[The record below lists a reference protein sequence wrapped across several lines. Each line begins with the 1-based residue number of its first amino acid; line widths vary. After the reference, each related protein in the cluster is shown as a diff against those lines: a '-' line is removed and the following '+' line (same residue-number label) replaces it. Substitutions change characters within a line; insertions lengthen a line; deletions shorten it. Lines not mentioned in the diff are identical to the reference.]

1 MRFFI
6 GANMSEKIS
15 GIYIDIDIET
25 AKLLDAATSSDI
37 ALGKLEKATNDV
49 TQAMQKADN
58 ASNQLGGGINK
69 VASSVNAATS
79 SMKRGRAAIQQ
90 LGYQF
95 QDIAIQAQAGTNALV
110 IMGQQ
115 GSQILSIFGPMGAIA
130 GMILAIA
137 SAMGTALLPNLFD
150 STNATEDLEKAQKAL
165 GEVLT
170 ENSDGVYVLSE
181 KLAKLAKENEQA
193 ARTKIASS
201 MIEARLAIKS
211 AGVAAKE
218 AFGQIYNLVSFLG
231 NNGTASV
238 QNAIKELDDYSK
250 TGKDVTKAVLEMGDS
265 YAGAIAQVANLSTVT
280 SEMSE
285 QLGISQSEAIGLLKQ
300 LSQLSK
306 NPSPENVVL
315 LSKSLYLLSENSKW
329 SNDNLTKLT
338 GTVSSSASAALDAE
352 SALRILE
359 AALKDLDSA
368 TRQSDIALKGGEE
381 RLKGIIATTKKY
393 ADTIGKTAREKAIY
407 EAQNSGA
414 SKESIDNAIKQI
426 NANYDVV
433 ESEEER
439 IKKRKE
445 AEAAAKR
452 AAKQSEQAQKQIEN
466 QLTQLG
472 NQYEIV
478 VLKQQGMNLEAVKM
492 EAVMRLGASA
502 TKEQKRAAEKLALG
516 IYAATTA
523 MNNFNSLQAQVS
535 PVFALEQQHQKQ
547 LQMIEEYKTLYPQS
561 IAEAEAVRATIEEQ
575 YRQKRIE
582 AQWDEWKQ
590 SSEAANMFGSAIE
603 ALEQSAVSTLTGI
616 LNGTMSLRDALS
628 SIANTVLNSVVQ
640 SLVEMGMAHVK
651 SMIMGQMAAKA
662 ATAAQVAQAAVIA
675 SAYAPAASMVSLATQ
690 GANAAPAQA
699 GITTTSALAKTLAVT
714 GRKLGGPVSANQ
726 MYRVGENNQPE
737 IFKANNGT
745 QYMIPGNAG
754 RVFSNKQSSGG
765 GAQER
770 NVTVVINQ
778 TNHFNSSKDDTGSLS
793 EFAKGLTK
801 QIKAT
806 VREEL
811 TLQMRVG
818 GILAR

>member
-1 MRFFI
+1 
-6 GANMSEKIS
+6 MSEKIS

-49 TQAMQKADN
+49 TQAMQKADK
-58 ASNQLGGGINK
+58 ASNQLGGGMNK

-181 KLAKLAKENEQA
+181 KLAKLAKENENL
-193 ARTKIASS
+193 ARAKIASS
-201 MIEARLAIKS
+201 MIDAKVAIKS
-211 AGVAAKE
+211 AADATQD
-218 AFGQIYNLVSFLG
+218 AFKQFDSFFSLLNHENLNS
-231 NNGTASV
+231 
-238 QNAIKELDDYSK
+238 AIKQLEALDKQGIDVQK
-250 TGKDVTKAVLEMGDS
+250 TLTTFSGTFSQSVMD
-265 YAGAIAQVANLSTVT
+265 INNLSAVT
-280 SEMSE
+280 DILSNS
-285 QLGISQSEAIGLLKQ
+285 LGITKIEAVGLLRQ
-300 LSQLSK
+300 LNELSK
-306 NPSPENVVL
+306 DPSPQNIQL
-315 LSKSLYLLSENSKW
+315 IANSLSLLSEKSNW
-329 SNDNLTKLT
+329 SNDSLTKLT
-338 GTVSSSASAALDAE
+338 QTVNSNAFAALDAE
-352 SALRILE
+352 GAIRILIG
-359 AALKDLDSA
+359 ALSDLDSA
-368 TRQSDIALKGGEE
+368 VSQSDPVFKSNEAKLKSLVDASK
-381 RLKGIIATTKKY
+381 RY
-393 ADTIGKTAREKAIY
+393 ADTVGKTAREKAIY
-407 EAQNSGA
+407 DAQNTKA
-414 SKESIDNAIKQI
+414 SKESIDSAIKQI

-478 VLKQQGMNLEAVKM
+478 ALKQQGMNLEAVKM

-502 TKEQKRAAEKLALG
+502 TEEQKRAAEKLALG

-523 MNNFNSLQAQVS
+523 MSNFNSLQAQVS

-547 LQMIEEYKTLYPQS
+547 LQMIEQYKTLYPQS

-575 YRQKRIE
+575 YRHKRIE

-590 SSEAANMFGSAIE
+590 SSDAANMFGSAIE
-603 ALEQSAVSTLTGI
+603 ALGQSATTTLTGI

-640 SLVEMGMAHVK
+640 TLVEMGMAHVK

-714 GRKLGGPVSANQ
+714 GRKQGGPVSANQ

-737 IFKANNGT
+737 IFKASNGS

-754 RVFSNKQSSGG
+754 RVFSNKQSSNSGS
-765 GAQER
+765 QER
-770 NVTVVINQ
+770 GVTVIINQ
-778 TNHFNSSKDDTGSLS
+778 TNHFSSDKDDTGSLT

-811 TLQMRVG
+811 TLQMRSG
-818 GILAR
+818 GSLAR

>member
-1 MRFFI
+1 
-6 GANMSEKIS
+6 MSEKIS

-49 TQAMQKADN
+49 TQAMQKADK
-58 ASNQLGGGINK
+58 ASNQLGGGMNK

-181 KLAKLAKENEQA
+181 KLAKLAKENENL
-193 ARTKIASS
+193 ARAKIASS
-201 MIEARLAIKS
+201 MIDAKVAIKS
-211 AGVAAKE
+211 AADATQD
-218 AFGQIYNLVSFLG
+218 AFKQFDSFFSLLNHENLNS
-231 NNGTASV
+231 
-238 QNAIKELDDYSK
+238 AIKQLEALDKQGIDVQK
-250 TGKDVTKAVLEMGDS
+250 TLTTFSGTFSQSVMD
-265 YAGAIAQVANLSTVT
+265 INNLSAVT
-280 SEMSE
+280 DILSNS
-285 QLGISQSEAIGLLKQ
+285 LGITKIEAVGLLRQ
-300 LSQLSK
+300 LNELSK
-306 NPSPENVVL
+306 DPSPQNIQL
-315 LSKSLYLLSENSKW
+315 IANSLSLLSEKSNW
-329 SNDNLTKLT
+329 SNDSLTKLT
-338 GTVSSSASAALDAE
+338 QTVNSNAFAALDAE
-352 SALRILE
+352 GAIRILIG
-359 AALKDLDSA
+359 ALSDLDSA
-368 TRQSDIALKGGEE
+368 VSQSDPVFKSNEAKLKSLVDASK
-381 RLKGIIATTKKY
+381 RY
-393 ADTIGKTAREKAIY
+393 ADTVGKTAREKAIY
-407 EAQNSGA
+407 DAQNTKA

-426 NANYDVV
+426 NANYDII

-452 AAKQSEQAQKQIEN
+452 AVSQSEQSQKQIEN
-466 QLTQLG
+466 QLMQLG

-478 VLKQQGMNLEAVKM
+478 ALKQQGMNLEAVKM

-502 TKEQKRAAEKLALG
+502 TEEQKRAAEKLALG

-523 MNNFNSLQAQVS
+523 MSNFNSLQAQVS

-561 IAEAEAVRATIEEQ
+561 ISEAEAVRATIEEQ

-590 SSEAANMFGSAIE
+590 SSDAANMFGSAIE
-603 ALEQSAVSTLTGI
+603 ALGQSATSTLTGI

-690 GANAAPAQA
+690 GANAASAQA
-699 GITTTSALAKTLAVT
+699 GITTTSALSKTLAVT
-714 GRKLGGPVSANQ
+714 GRKQGGPVSANQ

-737 IFKANNGT
+737 IFKANNGS

-811 TLQMRVG
+811 TLQMRSG
-818 GILAR
+818 GSLAR

>member
-1 MRFFI
+1 
-6 GANMSEKIS
+6 MSEKIS

-58 ASNQLGGGINK
+58 ASNKLGGGMNK
-69 VASSVNAATS
+69 VASSVNTATS

-130 GMILAIA
+130 GMILAIS

-181 KLAKLAKENEQA
+181 KLAKLAKENENL
-193 ARTKIASS
+193 ARAKIASS
-201 MIEARLAIKS
+201 MIDAEVAIKS
-211 AGVAAKE
+211 AANATQD
-218 AFGQIYNLVSFLG
+218 AFKQFDSFFSFLG
-231 NNGTASV
+231 TNATASV

-265 YAGAIAQVANLSTVT
+265 YGGAIAQISNLSTV
-280 SEMSE
+280 SAKMAE
-285 QLGISQSEAIGLLKQ
+285 QLGISQSEAVGLLKT
-300 LSQLSK
+300 LNELSK
-306 NPSPENVVL
+306 DPSPQNIQL
-315 LSKSLYLLSENSKW
+315 IANSLSLLSEKSNW
-329 SNDNLTKLT
+329 SNDSLTKLT
-338 GTVSSSASAALDAE
+338 QTVNSNAFAALDAE
-352 SALRILE
+352 GAIRILIG
-359 AALKDLDSA
+359 ALGDLDSA
-368 TRQSDIALKGGEE
+368 VSQSDPVLKSNES
-381 RLKGIIATTKKY
+381 RLKSLVDMSKRY
-393 ADTIGKTAREKAIY
+393 ADTVGKTAREKAIY
-407 EAQNSGA
+407 DAQNTKA

-426 NANYDVV
+426 NANYDVA
-433 ESEEER
+433 ESKEEI
-439 IKKRKE
+439 IKKKREQE
-445 AEAAAKR
+445 ALAKR
-452 AAKQSEQAQKQIEN
+452 LAKQGEKDAKQVEN
-466 QLTQLG
+466 QLFQLG
-472 NQYEIV
+472 KQYDAV
-478 VLKQQGMNLEAVKM
+478 TLKQQGMNLEAVKM
-492 EAVMRLGASA
+492 ETVMRLGANA
-502 TKEQKRAAEKLALG
+502 TEEQKRAAEKLALG

-523 MNNFNSLQAQVS
+523 MSNFNSLQAQVS

-547 LQMIEEYKTLYPQS
+547 LQMIDEYKTLYPQS

-590 SSEAANMFGSAIE
+590 SSEAANLFGSAIE
-603 ALEQSAVSTLTGI
+603 ALGQSATSTLTGI

-714 GRKLGGPVSANQ
+714 GRKQGGPVSANQ

-737 IFKANNGT
+737 IFKASNGS

-754 RVFSNKQSSGG
+754 RVFSNKQSSNSGS
-765 GAQER
+765 QER
-770 NVTVVINQ
+770 GVTVIINQ
-778 TNHFNSSKDDTGSLS
+778 TNHFSSDKDDTGSLT

-801 QIKAT
+801 QIKST

-811 TLQMRVG
+811 TLQMRSG
-818 GILAR
+818 GSLAR

>member
-1 MRFFI
+1 
-6 GANMSEKIS
+6 MSEKIS

-58 ASNQLGGGINK
+58 ASNKLGGGMNK

-79 SMKRGRAAIQQ
+79 SMKRGRVAIQQ

-130 GMILAIA
+130 GMILAIS

-181 KLAKLAKENEQA
+181 KLAKLAKKDEQA

-201 MIEARLAIKS
+201 MIEARIAIRS
-211 AGVAAKE
+211 AGVATQE
-218 AFGQIYNLVSFLG
+218 AFKQFDSFFSFLG
-231 NNGTASV
+231 TNATASV

-265 YAGAIAQVANLSTVT
+265 YSGAIAQIANLSTV
-280 SEMSE
+280 SAKMAE
-285 QLGISQSEAIGLLKQ
+285 QLGISQSEAVGLLKTFNE
-300 LSQLSK
+300 LSK
-306 NPSPENVVL
+306 NPSPQNMDL
-315 LSKSLYLLSENSKW
+315 LRQSLYLLSEKSNW
-329 SNDNLTKLT
+329 SNDSLTKLT
-338 GTVSSSASAALDAE
+338 QTIDKNASAALNGE
-352 SALRILE
+352 ITLRMLE
-359 AALKDLDSA
+359 QALKDLNDA
-368 TRQSDIALKGGEE
+368 VLKSDPALKSGEAK
-381 RLKGIIATTKKY
+381 LKSLVDASKRY
-393 ADTIGKTAREKAIY
+393 ADTVGKTAREKAIY
-407 EAQNSGA
+407 DAQNTKA

-426 NANYDVV
+426 NANYDVA
-433 ESEEER
+433 ESEEKR

-452 AAKQSEQAQKQIEN
+452 AASQSEQSQKQIEN
-466 QLTQLG
+466 QLMQLG

-478 VLKQQGMNLEAVKM
+478 ALKQQGMNLEAVKM
-492 EAVMRLGASA
+492 ETVMRLGANA
-502 TKEQKRAAEKLALG
+502 TEEQKRAAEKLALG

-523 MNNFNSLQAQVS
+523 MSNFNSLQAQVS

-547 LQMIEEYKTLYPQS
+547 LQMIDEYKTLYPQS

-640 SLVEMGMAHVK
+640 SLVEMGMVHVK

-714 GRKLGGPVSANQ
+714 GRKQGGPVSANQ

-737 IFKANNGT
+737 IFKASNGS

-754 RVFSNKQSSGG
+754 RVFSNKQSSNSGS
-765 GAQER
+765 QER
-770 NVTVVINQ
+770 GVTVIINQ
-778 TNHFNSSKDDTGSLS
+778 TNHFSSDKDDTGSLT

-801 QIKAT
+801 QIKST

-811 TLQMRVG
+811 TLQMRSG
-818 GILAR
+818 GSLAR

>member
-1 MRFFI
+1 
-6 GANMSEKIS
+6 
-15 GIYIDIDIET
+15 
-25 AKLLDAATSSDI
+25 
-37 ALGKLEKATNDV
+37 
-49 TQAMQKADN
+49 
-58 ASNQLGGGINK
+58 
-69 VASSVNAATS
+69 
-79 SMKRGRAAIQQ
+79 
-90 LGYQF
+90 
-95 QDIAIQAQAGTNALV
+95 
-110 IMGQQ
+110 
-115 GSQILSIFGPMGAIA
+115 
-130 GMILAIA
+130 
-137 SAMGTALLPNLFD
+137 
-150 STNATEDLEKAQKAL
+150 
-165 GEVLT
+165 
-170 ENSDGVYVLSE
+170 
-181 KLAKLAKENEQA
+181 
-193 ARTKIASS
+193 
-201 MIEARLAIKS
+201 
-211 AGVAAKE
+211 
-218 AFGQIYNLVSFLG
+218 
-231 NNGTASV
+231 
-238 QNAIKELDDYSK
+238 
-250 TGKDVTKAVLEMGDS
+250 
-265 YAGAIAQVANLSTVT
+265 
-280 SEMSE
+280 
-285 QLGISQSEAIGLLKQ
+285 
-300 LSQLSK
+300 
-306 NPSPENVVL
+306 
-315 LSKSLYLLSENSKW
+315 
-329 SNDNLTKLT
+329 
-338 GTVSSSASAALDAE
+338 
-352 SALRILE
+352 
-359 AALKDLDSA
+359 
-368 TRQSDIALKGGEE
+368 
-381 RLKGIIATTKKY
+381 
-393 ADTIGKTAREKAIY
+393 
-407 EAQNSGA
+407 
-414 SKESIDNAIKQI
+414 AIKQI

-502 TKEQKRAAEKLALG
+502 TEEQKRAAEKLALG

>member
-1 MRFFI
+1 
-6 GANMSEKIS
+6 MSEKIS

-25 AKLLDAATSSDI
+25 AKLLNAATSSDI

-69 VASSVNAATS
+69 VAKSVNAATS
-79 SMKRGRAAIQQ
+79 SMKQGRAIVQQ

-95 QDIAIQAQAGTNALV
+95 QDIAIQAQTGTRALV
-110 IMGQQ
+110 ILGQQ
-115 GSQILSIFGPMGAIA
+115 GSQILSLFGPMGAIA
-130 GMILAIA
+130 GMILAIS
-137 SAMGTALLPNLFD
+137 SAMGSALFPNLFA

-165 GEVLT
+165 SEVLT
-170 ENSDGVYVLSE
+170 ENSDGVYLLSE

-201 MIEARLAIKS
+201 MMEARLAIKS
-211 AGVAAKE
+211 AANATQD
-218 AFGQIYNLVSFLG
+218 AFKQFDSFFSFLG
-231 NNGTASV
+231 TNATASV

-265 YAGAIAQVANLSTVT
+265 YGGAIAQIANLSTV
-280 SEMSE
+280 SEKMAE
-285 QLGISQSEAIGLLKQ
+285 QLGISQSEAVGLLKI
-300 LSQLSK
+300 LNELSK
-306 NPSPENVVL
+306 DPSPKNMDL
-315 LSKSLYLLSENSKW
+315 LRQSLYLLSEKSNW
-329 SNDNLTKLT
+329 SNDSLTKLT
-338 GTVSSSASAALDAE
+338 QTVDKNASSALNG
-352 SALRILE
+352 E
-359 AALKDLDSA
+359 AALRMLEQAFKDLNNA
-368 TRQSDIALKGGEE
+368 ILKSDPALKSNEAK
-381 RLKGIIATTKKY
+381 LKSLVDASKRY
-393 ADTIGKTAREKAIY
+393 ADTVGKTAREKAIY
-407 EAQNSGA
+407 DAQNTKA
-414 SKESIDNAIKQI
+414 SKESIDSAIKQI

-452 AAKQSEQAQKQIEN
+452 AAKQSEQAQRQIEN

-502 TKEQKRAAEKLALG
+502 TEEQKRAAEKLALG

>member
-1 MRFFI
+1 MGFFI
-6 GANMSEKIS
+6 GENMSEKIS

-49 TQAMQKADN
+49 TQAMQKADS
-58 ASNQLGGGINK
+58 ASKKLGGGMNK

-170 ENSDGVYVLSE
+170 ENSEGAYVLSE
-181 KLAKLAKENEQA
+181 KLAKLAKENENL
-193 ARTKIASS
+193 ARAKIASS
-201 MIEARLAIKS
+201 MIDAKVAIKS
-211 AGVAAKE
+211 AADATQDAFKQFDSFFSLLNHENLNSAIKQLE
-218 AFGQIYNLVSFLG
+218 ALDKQGIDVQKTLTTFLG
-231 NNGTASV
+231 TFSQSV
-238 QNAIKELDDYSK
+238 MDIN
-250 TGKDVTKAVLEMGDS
+250 
-265 YAGAIAQVANLSTVT
+265 NLSAVT
-280 SEMSE
+280 DILSNS
-285 QLGISQSEAIGLLKQ
+285 LGITKIEAVGLLRQ
-300 LSQLSK
+300 LNELSK
-306 NPSPENVVL
+306 DPSPQNIQL
-315 LSKSLYLLSENSKW
+315 IANSLSLLSEKSNW
-329 SNDNLTKLT
+329 SNDSLTKLT
-338 GTVSSSASAALDAE
+338 QTVNSNAFAALDAE
-352 SALRILE
+352 GAIRILIG
-359 AALKDLDSA
+359 ALSDLDSA
-368 TRQSDIALKGGEE
+368 VSQSDPVFKSNEAKLKSLVDASK
-381 RLKGIIATTKKY
+381 RY
-393 ADTIGKTAREKAIY
+393 ADTVGKTAREKAIY
-407 EAQNSGA
+407 DAENTKA

-478 VLKQQGMNLEAVKM
+478 ALKQQGMNLEAVKM

-502 TKEQKRAAEKLALG
+502 TEEQKIAAEKLALG

-575 YRQKRIE
+575 YRHKRIE

-590 SSEAANMFGSAIE
+590 SSDAANMFGSAIE
-603 ALEQSAVSTLTGI
+603 ALGQSATTTLTGI

-714 GRKLGGPVSANQ
+714 GRKQGGPVSANQ

-778 TNHFNSSKDDTGSLS
+778 TNHFSSDKDDTVSLT

-811 TLQMRVG
+811 TLQMRSG
-818 GILAR
+818 GSLAR

>member
-1 MRFFI
+1 MSMGFFI
-6 GANMSEKIS
+6 GENMSEKIS

-49 TQAMQKADN
+49 TQAMQKADS
-58 ASNQLGGGINK
+58 ASKKLGGGMNK

-170 ENSDGVYVLSE
+170 ENSEGAYVLSE
-181 KLAKLAKENEQA
+181 KLAKLAKENENL
-193 ARTKIASS
+193 ARAKIASS
-201 MIEARLAIKS
+201 MIDAKVAIKS
-211 AGVAAKE
+211 AADATQDAFKQFDSFFSLLNHENLNSAIKQLE
-218 AFGQIYNLVSFLG
+218 ALDKQGIDVQKTLTTFLG
-231 NNGTASV
+231 TFSQSV
-238 QNAIKELDDYSK
+238 MDIN
-250 TGKDVTKAVLEMGDS
+250 
-265 YAGAIAQVANLSTVT
+265 NLSAVT
-280 SEMSE
+280 DILSNS
-285 QLGISQSEAIGLLKQ
+285 LGITKIEAVGLLRQ
-300 LSQLSK
+300 LNELSK
-306 NPSPENVVL
+306 DPSPQNIQL
-315 LSKSLYLLSENSKW
+315 IANSLSLLSEKSNW
-329 SNDNLTKLT
+329 SNDSLTKLT
-338 GTVSSSASAALDAE
+338 QTVNSNAFAALDAE
-352 SALRILE
+352 GAIRILIG
-359 AALKDLDSA
+359 ALSDLDSA
-368 TRQSDIALKGGEE
+368 VSQSDPVFKSNEAKLKSLVDASK
-381 RLKGIIATTKKY
+381 RY
-393 ADTIGKTAREKAIY
+393 ADTVGKTAREKAIY
-407 EAQNSGA
+407 DAENTKA

-478 VLKQQGMNLEAVKM
+478 ALKQQGMNLEAVKM

-502 TKEQKRAAEKLALG
+502 TEEQKIAAEKLALG

-575 YRQKRIE
+575 YRHKRIE

-590 SSEAANMFGSAIE
+590 SSDAANMFGSAIE
-603 ALEQSAVSTLTGI
+603 ALGQSATTTLTGI

-714 GRKLGGPVSANQ
+714 GRKQGGPVSANQ

-778 TNHFNSSKDDTGSLS
+778 TNHFSSDKDDTVSLT

-811 TLQMRVG
+811 TLQMRSG
-818 GILAR
+818 GSLAR

>member
-1 MRFFI
+1 
-6 GANMSEKIS
+6 MSEKIS

-69 VASSVNAATS
+69 VAKSVNAATS
-79 SMKRGRAAIQQ
+79 SMKRGREAIQQ

-110 IMGQQ
+110 IMAQQ

-137 SAMGTALLPNLFD
+137 SAMGTALLPSLFD

-193 ARTKIASS
+193 TRTKIASS

-211 AGVAAKE
+211 AGVATQE
-218 AFGQIYNLVSFLG
+218 AFEQFDSFFSFLG
-231 NNGTASV
+231 TNATASV

-250 TGKDVTKAVLEMGDS
+250 TGKDVTKAVLVMGDS
-265 YAGAIAQVANLSTVT
+265 YAGTIAQVANLSTVT

-300 LSQLSK
+300 LNQLSK
-306 NPSPENVVL
+306 NPSPENVDL
-315 LSKSLYLLSENSKW
+315 LSKALYLLSENSKW

-338 GTVSSSASAALDAE
+338 RTISSNASAALNAE

-359 AALKDLDSA
+359 AALKDLNGA

-381 RLKGIIATTKKY
+381 RLKGIIAATKKY

-502 TKEQKRAAEKLALG
+502 TEEQKRAAEKLALG

>member
-1 MRFFI
+1 
-6 GANMSEKIS
+6 MSEKIS

-58 ASNQLGGGINK
+58 ASNKLGGGMNK
-69 VASSVNAATS
+69 VASSVNTATS

-130 GMILAIA
+130 GMILAIS

-181 KLAKLAKENEQA
+181 KLAKLAKENENL
-193 ARTKIASS
+193 ARAKIASS
-201 MIEARLAIKS
+201 MIDAEVAIKS
-211 AGVAAKE
+211 AANATQD
-218 AFGQIYNLVSFLG
+218 AFKQFDSFFSFLG
-231 NNGTASV
+231 TNATASV

-265 YAGAIAQVANLSTVT
+265 YGGAIAQISNLSTV
-280 SEMSE
+280 SAKMAE
-285 QLGISQSEAIGLLKQ
+285 QLGISQSEAVGLLKT
-300 LSQLSK
+300 LNELSK
-306 NPSPENVVL
+306 DPSPQNIQL
-315 LSKSLYLLSENSKW
+315 IANSLSLLSEKSNW
-329 SNDNLTKLT
+329 SNDSLTKLT
-338 GTVSSSASAALDAE
+338 QTVNSNAFAALDAE
-352 SALRILE
+352 GAIRILIG
-359 AALKDLDSA
+359 ALGDLDSA
-368 TRQSDIALKGGEE
+368 VSQSDPVLKSNES
-381 RLKGIIATTKKY
+381 RLKSLVDMSKRY
-393 ADTIGKTAREKAIY
+393 ADTVGKTAREKAIY
-407 EAQNSGA
+407 DAQNTKA

-426 NANYDVV
+426 NANYDVA

-466 QLTQLG
+466 QLAQLG

-478 VLKQQGMNLEAVKM
+478 ALKQQGMNLEVVKM

-502 TKEQKRAAEKLALG
+502 TEEQKRAAEKLALG

-523 MNNFNSLQAQVS
+523 MSNFNSLQAQVS

-547 LQMIEEYKTLYPQS
+547 LQMIEEYKKLYPQS

-737 IFKANNGT
+737 IFKANNGS

-754 RVFSNKQSSGG
+754 RVFSNKQSGG

-811 TLQMRVG
+811 TLQMRSG
-818 GILAR
+818 GSLAR

>member
-1 MRFFI
+1 
-6 GANMSEKIS
+6 MSEKIS

-58 ASNQLGGGINK
+58 ASNQLGGGMNK

-137 SAMGTALLPNLFD
+137 SAMGSALFPNLFA

-218 AFGQIYNLVSFLG
+218 AFGQIYNLVSSLG

-265 YAGAIAQVANLSTVT
+265 YGGAIAQIANLSTV
-280 SEMSE
+280 SEKMAE
-285 QLGISQSEAIGLLKQ
+285 QLGISQSEAVGLLKI
-300 LSQLSK
+300 LNELSK
-306 NPSPENVVL
+306 DPSPKNMDL
-315 LSKSLYLLSENSKW
+315 LRQSLYLLSEKSNW
-329 SNDNLTKLT
+329 SNDSLTKLT
-338 GTVSSSASAALDAE
+338 QTVDKNASSALNG
-352 SALRILE
+352 E
-359 AALKDLDSA
+359 AALRMLEQAFKDLNNA
-368 TRQSDIALKGGEE
+368 ILKSDPALKSNEAK
-381 RLKGIIATTKKY
+381 LKSLVDASKRY
-393 ADTIGKTAREKAIY
+393 ADTVGKTAREKAIY
-407 EAQNSGA
+407 DAQNTKA

-502 TKEQKRAAEKLALG
+502 TEEQKRAAEKLALG

>member
-1 MRFFI
+1 
-6 GANMSEKIS
+6 MSEKIS

-49 TQAMQKADN
+49 TQAMQKADK
-58 ASNQLGGGINK
+58 ASNQLGGGMNK

-181 KLAKLAKENEQA
+181 KLAKLAKENENL
-193 ARTKIASS
+193 ARAKIASS
-201 MIEARLAIKS
+201 MIDAKVAIKS
-211 AGVAAKE
+211 AADATQD
-218 AFGQIYNLVSFLG
+218 AFKQFDSFFSLLNHENL
-231 NNGTASV
+231 N
-238 QNAIKELDDYSK
+238 NAIKQLEALDKQGIDVQK
-250 TGKDVTKAVLEMGDS
+250 TLTTFSGTFSQSVMD
-265 YAGAIAQVANLSTVT
+265 INNLSAVT
-280 SEMSE
+280 DILSNS
-285 QLGISQSEAIGLLKQ
+285 LGITKIEAVGLLRQ
-300 LSQLSK
+300 LNELSK
-306 NPSPENVVL
+306 DPSPQNIQL
-315 LSKSLYLLSENSKW
+315 IANSLSLLSEKSNW
-329 SNDNLTKLT
+329 SNDSLTKLT
-338 GTVSSSASAALDAE
+338 QTVNSNAFAALDAE
-352 SALRILE
+352 GAIRILIG
-359 AALKDLDSA
+359 ALSDLDSA
-368 TRQSDIALKGGEE
+368 VSQSDPVFKSNEAKLKSLVDASK
-381 RLKGIIATTKKY
+381 RY
-393 ADTIGKTAREKAIY
+393 ADTVGKTAREKAIY
-407 EAQNSGA
+407 DAQNTKA
-414 SKESIDNAIKQI
+414 SKESIDSAIKQI

-478 VLKQQGMNLEAVKM
+478 ALKQQGMNLEAVKM

-502 TKEQKRAAEKLALG
+502 TEEQKRAAEKLALG

-523 MNNFNSLQAQVS
+523 MSNFNSLQAQVS

-575 YRQKRIE
+575 YRHKRIE

-603 ALEQSAVSTLTGI
+603 ALGQSATTTLTGI

-714 GRKLGGPVSANQ
+714 GRKQGGPVSANQ

-737 IFKANNGT
+737 IFKASNGS

-754 RVFSNKQSSGG
+754 RVFSNKQSNNSGS
-765 GAQER
+765 QER
-770 NVTVVINQ
+770 GVTVIINQ
-778 TNHFNSSKDDTGSLS
+778 TNHFSSDKDDTGSLT

-811 TLQMRVG
+811 TLQMRSG
-818 GILAR
+818 GSLAR